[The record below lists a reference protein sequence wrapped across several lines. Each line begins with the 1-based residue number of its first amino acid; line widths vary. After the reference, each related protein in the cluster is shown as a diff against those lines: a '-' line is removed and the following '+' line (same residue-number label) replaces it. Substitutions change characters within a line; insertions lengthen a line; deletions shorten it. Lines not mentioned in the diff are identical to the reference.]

1 MATKIRKKLKI
12 SKFDAADF
20 LHSDADVV
28 SFLQACIE
36 EADDD
41 PSVIAEALGVIARAR
56 GGIAKVAKA
65 AGLTR
70 EGLHK
75 ALSRGGN
82 PSLATFLKVTRAIG
96 VRMVA
101 KSA

>member
-12 SKFDAADF
+12 SKFDATDF
-20 LHSDADVV
+20 LHSDADVIC
-28 SFLQACIE
+28 FLQACIE

-41 PSVIAEALGVIARAR
+41 PSVIAEALGVTARAR

-82 PSLATFLKVTRAIG
+82 PRWPRFSK
-96 VRMVA
+96 
-101 KSA
+101 